1 MAKSNKNKFVKSK
14 SGSSIAAL
22 IVVLL
27 IIVAVASFWMFAPS
41 KKSAPPTVKHV
52 SPTVQAPAST
62 APFRNATAVLPPAGK
77 KPAPLEHDRYPESA
91 APPLEENQVKRADA
105 DGTARLAIVIDD
117 MGSSM
122 SEARSLA
129 AIGVPLTFSIIPGLQ
144 KSREVAAF
152 AVSGGI
158 ETMIH
163 MPMQSKGWPARRLE
177 SNGLLVSMEDDELR
191 ERVAGYMRD
200 LPGAVGANNHTGSE
214 FTEHADKMRSVLET
228 LAGKGLFFVDSVTTP
243 QSAGI
248 RLARELGMKNARRNV
263 FLDNEQVPGYILGQ
277 LGQAA
282 RMAKKNGSAIAICHP
297 HPATIA
303 ALASALPGL
312 TGQGVTLVP
321 ASKLVR

>member
-1 MAKSNKNKFVKSK
+1 MAKSNKNRFVKSK

-27 IIVAVASFWMFAPS
+27 IIVAVGSFWLFAPS

-52 SPTVQAPAST
+52 LPSVQTPAST
-62 APFRNATAVLPPAGK
+62 SPFKNATAVQPPAGK
-77 KPAPLEHDRYPESA
+77 KPAPVEQDRYPESA
-91 APPLEENQVKRADA
+91 APLEENQVKRADS

-152 AVSGGI
+152 AASGGI

-177 SNGLLVSMEDDELR
+177 SNGLLVSMEDGELR

-228 LAGKGLFFVDSVTTP
+228 LDGKGLFFVDSVTTP

-263 FLDNEQVPGYILGQ
+263 FLDNEQVRGYILGQ
-277 LGQAA
+277 LGQAV